1 MEAVDRRELTIH
13 GPSNLLA
20 MHSVSAAVLA
30 DRSQCIVRLSIPG
43 RSKYNIRRNM
53 PHIFMSIIL
62 WAGGAG
68 DASIIIILRIQK
80 HVIIRMYDGYPHR
93 IFIPLAVSES

>member
-43 RSKYNIRRNM
+43 RSKYNAGRNM
-53 PHIFMSIIL
+53 PHIFMSIFL
-62 WAGGAG
+62 WAGGAVEYYNYIENTKTCN
-68 DASIIIILRIQK
+68 DK
-80 HVIIRMYDGYPHR
+80 NV
-93 IFIPLAVSES
+93 